1 MGYLLLTCQKATTLV
16 HKQDLFGLNRREKIM
31 LRVHMSVCKFCA
43 NYQTQSNLIEIA
55 LQQHFHKINDEAG
68 AELENKELKEKIIL
82 TLKTA
87 E

>member
-1 MGYLLLTCQKATTLV
+1 
-16 HKQDLFGLNRREKIM
+16 
-31 LRVHMSVCKFCA
+31 MSVCKFCA